1 MYLPKNYQYTSH
13 VAGERYS
20 MWNWSDG
27 ASLVDINYRCL
38 TNTHWSGQRHLR
50 HSHSANKSAGA
61 LIETPV
67 SILQIAAIGSC
78 VRDLVPL
85 PYLGNQYTAECTGR
99 TVHPDWKNIYNVWR
113 LWKPSGHFL
122 LIFFLIVCLCLEK
135 MLDLKFS
142 HLWWLII

>member
-20 MWNWSDG
+20 MWNWSDR

-50 HSHSANKSAGA
+50 MCTHTLPITYRDPNVYFTDCSHRVLCQGFSTSAILGESIHCRMYRKNS
-61 LIETPV
+61 TPWLKEH
-67 SILQIAAIGSC
+67 LQC
-78 VRDLVPL
+78 
-85 PYLGNQYTAECTGR
+85 
-99 TVHPDWKNIYNVWR
+99 VWR